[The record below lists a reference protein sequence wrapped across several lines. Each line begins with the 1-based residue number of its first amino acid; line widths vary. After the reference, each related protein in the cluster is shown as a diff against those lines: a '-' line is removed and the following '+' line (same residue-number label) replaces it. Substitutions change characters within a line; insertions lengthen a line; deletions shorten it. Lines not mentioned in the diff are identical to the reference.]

1 MLNIALSLSLF
12 LARSLAR
19 SLALERFRLCRVKR
33 KKFCLLFWFFGYFEF
48 REFFLLPFVF
58 HSSRPLPP
66 VKKEE
71 KKKKKMTSNATMK
84 NKPST
89 ILFSS
94 FSSPSSLVFF
104 LIVAFCSLSKFANGF
119 YLPGVAPQGKS
130 SSYTNHRFFF
140 FFFFFF
146 SLSFDTVIDTS
157 EKQRLTMH
165 RIKHH

>member
-1 MLNIALSLSLF
+1 MLNIAL
-12 LARSLAR
+12 

-33 KKFCLLFWFFGYFEF
+33 KKFLPSFFGYFEF
-48 REFFLLPFVF
+48 FFESSSFYIS
-58 HSSRPLPP
+58 HSLRPLPP

-71 KKKKKMTSNATMK
+71 KKTKMTSNATMK
-84 NKPST
+84 NKPTT

-140 FFFFFF
+140 FF

>member
-1 MLNIALSLSLF
+1 MLDAEHCALS
-12 LARSLAR
+12 RSLAR

-33 KKFCLLFWFFGYFEF
+33 KKFLPSFFGYFEF
-48 REFFLLPFVF
+48 FFESSSFYIS
-58 HSSRPLPP
+58 HSLRPLPP

-71 KKKKKMTSNATMK
+71 KKKKMTSNATMK
-84 NKPST
+84 NKPTT

-140 FFFFFF
+140 FFF